1 MTRGKSDILNYMDR
15 QKGFGAIIFVFGIVL
30 TSLLIIGGAL
40 YLKSTRPDLLNKI
53 LSNKGSSQQAN
64 TNNIIQTVQ
73 NLTQSSGQNLPVA
86 QNIFGFNTFQTLLS
100 TDANKNIFISPS
112 SIALALLMAYN
123 GAGTDT
129 KTAMENVLA
138 IKGMSKTD
146 VDKASLDLINTLKS
160 PDQKVEVDIANSIW
174 ARQGK
179 VFNQDFLNTNQQY
192 FQAKVTSL
200 DFDSP
205 SAVNT
210 INSWVSD
217 NTKGKIPTIISHIPP
232 DARMYLINAIYFK
245 GTWDIEFDK
254 KLTRDRQFTSYNNQK
269 KMVSMMEQH
278 QDNFSYLEND
288 DFQAVSLPYGSNNSL
303 SMYVFLP
310 KEGSLISKKDFN
322 TFAQTLNQQNW
333 DTWIEQF
340 RRIEGTVILPKFKVE
355 YSKELKDTLTAL
367 GMGIAFTGNADF
379 EGIFH
384 QAVISQVLHKTYIDV
399 GEEGTEAAAVTEI
412 GVALGAAPGVH
423 VEKKTFYM
431 EVNRPFFYAIRDN
444 RTGTILFMGTVQ
456 EL

>member
-1 MTRGKSDILNYMDR
+1 MN
-15 QKGFGAIIFVFGIVL
+15 QKGFSAIIFVLGIAL
-30 TSLLIIGGAL
+30 SSILIVSGAL
-40 YLKSTRPDLLNKI
+40 YLKSTHPELLNKI
-53 LSNKGSSQQAN
+53 VSNKNNTQQAD

-73 NLTQSSGQNLPVA
+73 NLTQNSGQSLPTS
-86 QNIFGFNTFQTLLS
+86 QNIFGFRTFQELIN
-100 TDANKNIFISPS
+100 TDQNKNIFISPS
-112 SIALALLMAYN
+112 SIALALLMTYN
-123 GAGTDT
+123 GAGSDT

-146 VDKASLDLINTLKS
+146 VDKASLDLINTLKN
-160 PDQKVEVDIANSIW
+160 PDQKVEVDIAISIW

-205 SAVNT
+205 SAVDT

-217 NTKGKIPTIISHIPP
+217 NTKGKIPAIISPPIPS

-245 GTWDIEFDK
+245 GAWDIEFDK

-278 QDNFSYLEND
+278 RDNYSYLEND
-288 DFQAVSLPYGSNNSL
+288 DFQAVSLPYGTNNSL

-310 KEGSLISKKDFN
+310 KEGSLVSKKDFK
-322 TFAQTLNQQNW
+322 TFAQNLSQQNW
-333 DTWIEQF
+333 DIWMEQF
-340 RRIEGTVILPKFKVE
+340 RRMEGTVIFPKFKVE
-355 YSKELKDTLTAL
+355 YTKELKDTLAAL
-367 GMGIAFTGNADF
+367 GMGVAFTGNADF

-412 GVALGAAPGVH
+412 GIIVGAAPGGH

>member
-1 MTRGKSDILNYMDR
+1 MNQRGFSV
-15 QKGFGAIIFVFGIVL
+15 IIFVLGIVL
-30 TSLLIIGGAL
+30 SSILIVGGAL
-40 YLKSTRPDLLNKI
+40 YIKSARPDLLSKI
-53 LSNKGSSQQAN
+53 ISNKSNSQQAN
-64 TNNIIQTVQ
+64 TNNMIQTVQ
-73 NLTQSSGQNLPVA
+73 NLTKSSGQNLPVA

-112 SIALALLMAYN
+112 SIALALLMIYN

-129 KTAMENVLA
+129 KTATENVLA

-146 VDKASLDLINTLKS
+146 VDKASLDLINTLKN

-205 SAVNT
+205 SAINT
-210 INSWVSD
+210 INSWVNDS
-217 NTKGKIPTIISHIPP
+217 TKGKIPAIISPPIPSG
-232 DARMYLINAIYFK
+232 ARMYLINAIYFK
-245 GTWDIEFDK
+245 GAWDIEFDK

-278 QDNFSYLEND
+278 RYNFSYLEND
-288 DFQAVSLPYGSNNSL
+288 DFQAVRLPYGANNSL

-310 KEGSLISKKDFN
+310 KEGSLISKKDFS

-333 DTWIEQF
+333 DTWMEQF
-340 RRIEGTVILPKFKVE
+340 RKMEGTVILPKFKVE

-367 GMGIAFTGNADF
+367 GMGVAFTGNADF

-412 GVALGAAPGVH
+412 GMVVGAAPGVH